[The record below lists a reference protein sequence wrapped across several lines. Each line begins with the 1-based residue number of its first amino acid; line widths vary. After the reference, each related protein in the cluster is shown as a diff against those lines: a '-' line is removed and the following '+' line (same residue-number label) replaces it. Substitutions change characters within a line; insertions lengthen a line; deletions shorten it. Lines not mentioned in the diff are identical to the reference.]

1 MVFTFLLV
9 LVFVFS
15 SMFAAM
21 GGFYLN
27 HIANQQFEE
36 SVNAAGTIE
45 YLTILLKD
53 IMNNSRVRD
62 LYNTTLASWSSIVG
76 ADITV
81 IDSNGEVF
89 ASTTNI
95 KTTPPD
101 MTKRVLSGETLKKY
115 TAVSEETAREM
126 ALGALCACPK
136 ANCAASVTGIAGPGG
151 AVPGKPVGTV
161 CFGFAFR
168 AEGTAQPTV
177 KTATEHFAG
186 GRSEVR
192 MQSILRAL
200 DGLIEASAQ
209 RKNFSL

>member
-1 MVFTFLLV
+1 MTIDLHELQARIEAAAAKLGREALQKGLVYVTAESCTAGGVSYAVTQIAGSSAWFDRGFVTYTNEAKQQLL
-9 LVFVFS
+9 
-15 SMFAAM
+15 
-21 GGFYLN
+21 G
-27 HIANQQFEE
+27 
-36 SVNAAGTIE
+36 
-45 YLTILLKD
+45 
-53 IMNNSRVRD
+53 VR
-62 LYNTTLASWSSIVG
+62 S
-76 ADITV
+76 
-81 IDSNGEVF
+81 
-89 ASTTNI
+89 
-95 KTTPPD
+95 
-101 MTKRVLSGETLKKY
+101 ETLKAHG
-115 TAVSEETAREM
+115 AVSEETAREM